1 MKVVFF
7 RQKFCAIFGTDTG
20 ETQACLDF
28 LKQEAS
34 SFDEK
39 CERVCQAVELCPAPT
54 FGGVAT
60 DATCTNC
67 KTVMQKFSN
76 EVS

>member
-1 MKVVFF
+1 M
-7 RQKFCAIFGTDTG
+7 FGTDNG
-20 ETQACLDF
+20 EIQACMDF

-34 SFDEK
+34 FDEK
-39 CERVCQAVELCPAPT
+39 CQMVCQALELCPTPT

-60 DATCTNC
+60 DATCSNC
-67 KTVMQKFSN
+67 KTVMQKFSI

>member
-1 MKVVFF
+1 M
-7 RQKFCAIFGTDTG
+7 FGTDTG

-34 SFDEK
+34 FDEK
-39 CERVCQAVELCPAPT
+39 CERVCQAVELCPSPT

-60 DATCTNC
+60 DATCSNC